1 MPAPRLTIRPATRK
15 DHPALV
21 AALGQREFFADRIGR
36 ARHKLGELLVAWIDD
51 EPVGDVYLW
60 CEPFEEPELVAAFP
74 NAPLLNHL
82 EVAPQF
88 QGQGIGTALT
98 HAAEEV
104 ARARGYDIVVLGVGL
119 DNPRARGLYERLGYL
134 GWNDDPIVA
143 RWTEP
148 DGAGGIKHVELTID
162 VMVRSLAAPHM
173 DAWDAWHPRE
183 VAPRLSG
190 VDSPWHVAGGWAL
203 DLWRF
208 ARGMPQMREH
218 EDLEIA
224 IPRVCFAPIAAA
236 FSDFT
241 LCTAGHGAV
250 RPLTDKPV
258 TLAAVPPEMHQIWVA
273 DMSVP
278 VYRTD
283 IFLEPGDASTW
294 ICRRDPTIT
303 RPLADVVGH
312 TPDGIPFL
320 KPECVLLYKAKAHR
334 DKDEADF
341 AAIAPDL
348 DRPAREWLLE
358 ALRIA
363 HPGDRWITR
372 LESLTP
378 R

>member
-1 MPAPRLTIRPATRK
+1 MPASRLTIRPATRK

-21 AALGQREFFADRIGR
+21 AALGQRDFFADRIGR
-36 ARHKLGELLVAWIDD
+36 ARHKLGELLVAWIDGK
-51 EPVGDVYLW
+51 PVGDVYLW
-60 CEPFEEPELVAAFP
+60 CEQFEEPELVEAFP

-82 EVAPQF
+82 EVAPEF
-88 QGQGIGTALT
+88 QGQGIGTALI
-98 HAAEEV
+98 HAADDL

-119 DNPRARGLYERLGYL
+119 DNPRARALYERLGYL
-134 GWNDDPIVA
+134 DWNGGSIVT

-162 VMVRSLAAPHM
+162 VMVRSLLVPHM

-183 VAPRLSG
+183 VTSRLSG
-190 VDSPWHVAGGWAL
+190 MDSPWHVAGGWAL

-208 ARGMPQMREH
+208 SRGRPQMREH

-224 IPRVCFAPIAAA
+224 IPRECFASITVA
-236 FSDFT
+236 FNDFT
-241 LCTAGHGAV
+241 LCTAGRGAI
-250 RPLTDKPV
+250 RPLGRPV

-273 DMSVP
+273 DMTVP
-278 VYRTD
+278 AYRTD

-303 RPLADVVGH
+303 RPLVDVVGH
-312 TPDGIPFL
+312 TQDGIPFL

-341 AAIAPDL
+341 AAIAPEL
-348 DRPAREWLLE
+348 DEAARKWLIE
-358 ALRIA
+358 ALAIA
-363 HPGDRWITR
+363 HPGDRWITT
-372 LESLTP
+372 LESLA
-378 R
+378 RR